1 MPKQLAAWWNDGAVM
16 AHAGFPNG
24 LGTTEEEIIERFGNG
39 CMVIEE
45 SDRLIG
51 ECNYRNIADGV
62 AEIGI
67 KICETDCQNRGVGR
81 KVLSMLIGWLFR
93 NGYSKIVLDTNL
105 TNTRAQHVYESLGFR
120 KVRTN
125 IDSWKDQ
132 LGQLQSSVD
141 YELVKRILSVMSE
154 ETPMPD
160 NRNRKRPIQVKF
172 FVDEKEQA
180 LIKKKM
186 EHAGIENMS
195 VYIRKMVID
204 GYVVKL
210 DMPELRELTLR
221 MKSISN
227 SENQIAKRV
236 NSTGNI
242 YETDIEEIKKN
253 QEEIYEGIRKILTSL
268 SKIE

>member
-1 MPKQLAAWWNDGAVM
+1 
-16 AHAGFPNG
+16 
-24 LGTTEEEIIERFGNG
+24 
-39 CMVIEE
+39 
-45 SDRLIG
+45 
-51 ECNYRNIADGV
+51 
-62 AEIGI
+62 
-67 KICETDCQNRGVGR
+67 
-81 KVLSMLIGWLFR
+81 
-93 NGYSKIVLDTNL
+93 
-105 TNTRAQHVYESLGFR
+105 
-120 KVRTN
+120 
-125 IDSWKDQ
+125 
-132 LGQLQSSVD
+132 
-141 YELVKRILSVMSE
+141 MSE

-221 MKSISN
+221 MKSIST

-268 SKIE
+268 SEDRLIFSSAGA